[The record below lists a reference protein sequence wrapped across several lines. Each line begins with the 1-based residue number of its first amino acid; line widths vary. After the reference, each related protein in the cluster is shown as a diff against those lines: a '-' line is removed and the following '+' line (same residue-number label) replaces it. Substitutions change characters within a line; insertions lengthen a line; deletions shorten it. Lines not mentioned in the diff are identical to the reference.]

1 MGFFAASAVYS
12 WSACPASLP
21 NILHLLLKNAKA
33 LLVYN
38 PSNSRCEMLFIRLIL
53 GALFFGTV
61 IGIVLAVLLASNY
74 REQTLLFL
82 HSMKPNFLNF
92 VRKFKIIF
100 RSQPTV

>member
-1 MGFFAASAVYS
+1 
-12 WSACPASLP
+12 
-21 NILHLLLKNAKA
+21 
-33 LLVYN
+33 
-38 PSNSRCEMLFIRLIL
+38 
-53 GALFFGTV
+53 
-61 IGIVLAVLLASNY
+61 LAVLLASNY